1 MTCILSR
8 AEKNLEMIKLIIFD
22 LDGVLVDAREL
33 HYEALNLAL
42 AEVGEDF
49 IIGRSE
55 HLSTYDGLSTTKKL
69 QMLTEN
75 KGLPENLHNLV
86 WKLKQD
92 KTIEI
97 INDFTIDHRIVS
109 ILKRLKKDGY
119 QIACATNSIRE
130 TAKLQLIRR
139 GFFEHIDFLYSNQ
152 DVNKPKPS
160 AEIYMRC
167 MLRADVDPNETLVIE
182 DSHHG
187 RKAAINSGANLCA
200 VKNSSD
206 VTYEKIKEAIEK
218 YTSHQKVRPK
228 WQGGKMNVLIPMAG
242 AGSRFQK
249 AGYTFPKPLIEVN
262 GKPMIQLV
270 VENLNIDARHI
281 FVVQKSHYED
291 YNLKHLLNLI
301 SPGCEIV
308 QVDGMTEG
316 AACTTLLAKRFID
329 NDEALVFANS
339 DQFLDWD
346 SNEFMYSMEADEV
359 DGGMLTF
366 TATHPKWSFA
376 KLDNKGFVSE
386 VAEKKPIS
394 DIATAGIY
402 YWKRGSDYV
411 KYAEQMI
418 ENNVRF
424 NNEFYVCPVF
434 NEAIGDNKKIKTFHF
449 DGMWGIGTPE
459 DLDYFNKF
467 HGK

>member
-1 MTCILSR
+1 
-8 AEKNLEMIKLIIFD
+8 MIKLVIFD
-22 LDGVLVDAREL
+22 LDGVLVDAREI
-33 HYEALNLAL
+33 HYEALNAAL
-42 AEVGEDF
+42 ADIGEEF
-49 IIGRSE
+49 VINRQE
-55 HLSTYDGLSTTKKL
+55 HLSLYDGLSTTKKL
-69 QMLTEN
+69 KMLTKN
-75 KGLPENLHNLV
+75 KGLPKELHNAV
-86 WKLKQD
+86 WKLKQE
-92 KTIEI
+92 KTIKI
-97 INDFTIDHRIVS
+97 IDAFSIDMRICQILRKLKSEGFTV
-109 ILKRLKKDGY
+109 
-119 QIACATNSIRE
+119 ACATNSIRK
-130 TAKLQLIRR
+130 TAKLQLIRK

-152 DVNKPKPS
+152 DVTKPKPS
-160 AEIYMRC
+160 SEIYMRC
-167 MLRADVDPNETLVIE
+167 MLRANVDPHETVIIE

-187 RKAAINSGANLCA
+187 RRAAINSGGHLCA
-200 VKNSSD
+200 VKNSSG
-206 VTYEKIKEAIEK
+206 VTYEKIKELINK
-218 YTSHQKVRPK
+218 INGRQNVKPK

-281 FVVQKSHYED
+281 FVVQKEHYD
-291 YNLKHLLNLI
+291 KYNLKHLLNLI
-301 SPGCEIV
+301 SPDCKIV

-316 AACTTLLAKRFID
+316 AACTTLLAKEFIN
-329 NDEALVFANS
+329 NDEPLIFANS

-346 SNEFMYSMEADEV
+346 SNEFMYSMEADEI

-376 KLDNKGFVSE
+376 KLDEDGLVTK

-402 YWKRGSDYV
+402 YWKHGKDYV
-411 KYAEQMI
+411 KYAEEMI
-418 ENNVRF
+418 ESNIRF

-434 NEAIGDNKKIKTFHF
+434 NQAIQDGKKIKTFHF

-459 DLDYFNKF
+459 DLRTFLERDK
-467 HGK
+467 

>member
-1 MTCILSR
+1 
-8 AEKNLEMIKLIIFD
+8 MIKMVIFD
-22 LDGVLVDAREL
+22 LDGVLVDAREI
-33 HYEALNLAL
+33 HYEALNAAL
-42 AEVGEDF
+42 KVVNEKYV
-49 IIGRSE
+49 IGRQE

-69 QMLTEN
+69 NMLTEN
-75 KGLPENLHNLV
+75 KGLPNDLHDTV
-86 WKLKQD
+86 WRLKQQ
-92 KTIEI
+92 KTVEI
-97 INDFTIDHRIVS
+97 IDMFDKDKRICS
-109 ILKRLKKDGY
+109 ILKKLKDDGY
-119 QIACATNSIRE
+119 SVGCATNSIRK
-130 TAKLQLIRR
+130 TAKLQLIRK
-139 GFFEHIDFLYSNQ
+139 GFFEYIDFLYSNQ
-152 DVNKPKPS
+152 DVVKPKPS

-167 MLRADVDPNETLVIE
+167 MLRANVDPNETIIVE

-187 RKAAINSGANLCA
+187 RKAAINSGAHLCA

-206 VTYEKIKEAIEK
+206 VTYDKIKKMIDEINSKENVK
-218 YTSHQKVRPK
+218 PK

-242 AGSRFQK
+242 AGSRFAK
-249 AGYTFPKPLIEVN
+249 AGYTFPKPLIEVK

-281 FVVQKSHYED
+281 FVVQKEHYEN
-291 YNLKHLLNLI
+291 YNLKHLLSLI
-301 SPGCEIV
+301 SPGCKIV

-316 AACTTLLAKRFID
+316 AACTTLLAKEFID
-329 NDEALVFANS
+329 NDEPLIFANS
-339 DQFLDWD
+339 DQYLDWD
-346 SNEFMYSMEADEV
+346 SNEFMYSMEADGI

-376 KLDNKGFVSE
+376 KTNEYGLVTE

-402 YWKRGSDYV
+402 YWKHGKDYV

-434 NEAIGDNKKIKTFHF
+434 NEAIKDGKKIKTFHF

-459 DLDYFNKF
+459 DLKTFLER
-467 HGK
+467 GK

>member
-1 MTCILSR
+1 
-8 AEKNLEMIKLIIFD
+8 MIKLVVFD

-42 AEVGEDF
+42 AEVGEEY
-49 IIGRSE
+49 IINRSE
-55 HLSTYDGLSTTKKL
+55 HLSTYDGLSTRKKL
-69 QMLTEN
+69 GMLTLN
-75 KGLPENLHNLV
+75 KGLPENMHDFV
-86 WKLKQD
+86 WRTKQKKTVEIIDDFTPDFRIQNILKKLK
-92 KTIEI
+92 
-97 INDFTIDHRIVS
+97 S
-109 ILKRLKKDGY
+109 SGY
-119 QIACATNSIRE
+119 MVACATNSIRD
-130 TAKLQLIRR
+130 TAKLQLIRK
-139 GFFEHIDFLYSNQ
+139 GFFEYIDFLYTNQ

-160 AEIYMRC
+160 SEIYMRC
-167 MLRADVDPNETLVIE
+167 MLKADVDPNETLVIE

-187 RKAAINSGANLCA
+187 RKAALNSGAHLCP
-200 VKNSSD
+200 VKNNSD
-206 VTYEKIKEAIEK
+206 VTYKKINEHIQNINKTNTIK
-218 YTSHQKVRPK
+218 PK

-242 AGSRFQK
+242 AGSRFQR
-249 AGYTFPKPLIEVN
+249 AGYTFPKPLIEVR

-281 FVVQKSHYED
+281 FVVQKSHYEQ

-316 AACTTLLAKRFID
+316 AACTTLLAKEFIN
-329 NDEALVFANS
+329 NDEPLVFANS

-346 SNEFMYSMEADEV
+346 SNEFMYSMEADEI
-359 DGGMLTF
+359 DGGILTF
-366 TATHPKWSFA
+366 KATHPKWSFA
-376 KLDNKGFVSE
+376 KLDEHGYVSE

-402 YWKRGSDYV
+402 YWKHGKDYV

-434 NEAIGDNKKIKTFHF
+434 NEAIGDGKKIKTFHF

-467 HGK
+467 HKR

>member
-1 MTCILSR
+1 
-8 AEKNLEMIKLIIFD
+8 MIKLIVFD
-22 LDGVLVDAREL
+22 LDGVLVDAREI
-33 HYEALNLAL
+33 HYQALNAAL
-42 AEVGEDF
+42 KDVDEKYV
-49 IIGRSE
+49 INRQE
-55 HLSTYDGLSTTKKL
+55 HLSLYDGLSTTKKL
-69 QMLTEN
+69 NMLTKN
-75 KGLPENLHNLV
+75 KGLSKDLHNLI

-97 INDFTIDHRIVS
+97 IDQFNTDERICK
-109 ILKRLKKDGY
+109 ILKKLKTEGY
-119 QIACATNSIRE
+119 MIACATNSIRK
-130 TAKLQLIRR
+130 TAKLQLIRK

-152 DVNKPKPS
+152 DVTKPKPS
-160 AEIYMRC
+160 SEIYMRC
-167 MLRADVDPNETLVIE
+167 MLRANVDPHETVIVE

-187 RKAAINSGANLCA
+187 RRAAINSGGHLCA

-206 VTYEKIKEAIEK
+206 VTYKKIKELIK
-218 YTSHQKVRPK
+218 KIDGKQNIKPK

-281 FVVQKSHYED
+281 FVVQKEHYD
-291 YNLKHLLNLI
+291 KYNLKHLLNLI
-301 SPGCEIV
+301 SPDCKIV

-316 AACTTLLAKRFID
+316 AACTTLLAKEFIN
-329 NDEALVFANS
+329 NDEPLIFANS
-339 DQFLDWD
+339 DQYLDWD
-346 SNEFMYSMEADEV
+346 SNEFMYSMEADEI

-376 KLDNKGFVSE
+376 KLDNDGFVTE

-402 YWKRGSDYV
+402 YWKHGKDYV
-411 KYAEQMI
+411 KYAEDMI
-418 ENNVRF
+418 EKNIRF

-434 NEAIGDNKKIKTFHF
+434 NQAIEAGKKIKTFHF

-459 DLDYFNKF
+459 DLRTFLERK
-467 HGK
+467 K

>member
-1 MTCILSR
+1 
-8 AEKNLEMIKLIIFD
+8 MIKLIIFD

-316 AACTTLLAKRFID
+316 AACTTLLAKKFID

>member
-1 MTCILSR
+1 
-8 AEKNLEMIKLIIFD
+8 MIKLVVFD

-42 AEVGEDF
+42 AEVGEKY
-49 IIGRSE
+49 IINRSE
-55 HLSTYDGLSTTKKL
+55 HLSTYDGLSTRKKL
-69 QMLTEN
+69 GMLTLN
-75 KGLPENLHNLV
+75 KGLPENMHDFV
-86 WKLKQD
+86 WRTKQK
-92 KTIEI
+92 KTVEI
-97 INDFTIDHRIVS
+97 IDDFTTDFRIQS
-109 ILKRLKKDGY
+109 ILKKLKSSGY
-119 QIACATNSIRE
+119 VVACATNSIRD
-130 TAKLQLIRR
+130 TAKLQLIRK
-139 GFFEHIDFLYSNQ
+139 GFFEHIDFLYTNQ

-160 AEIYMRC
+160 SEIYMRC
-167 MLRADVDPNETLVIE
+167 MLKADVDPNETLVIE

-187 RKAAINSGANLCA
+187 RKAALNSGAHLCP

-206 VTYEKIKEAIEK
+206 VTYEKINEHIQRINKTDTIK
-218 YTSHQKVRPK
+218 PK

-242 AGSRFQK
+242 AGSRFQR
-249 AGYTFPKPLIEVN
+249 AGYTFPKPLIEVR

-281 FVVQKSHYED
+281 FVVQKSHYEQ

-316 AACTTLLAKRFID
+316 AACTTLLAKEFIN
-329 NDEALVFANS
+329 NDEPLVFANS

-346 SNEFMYSMEADEV
+346 SNEFMYSMEADKI

-366 TATHPKWSFA
+366 KATHPKWSFA
-376 KLDNKGFVSE
+376 KLDDDGYVSE

-394 DIATAGIY
+394 DVATAGIY
-402 YWKRGSDYV
+402 YWKHGKDYV

-418 ENNVRF
+418 ENDVRF

-434 NEAIGDNKKIKTFHF
+434 NEAINGGKKIKTFHF

-467 HGK
+467 HKR